1 MWSGKPIHSSQW
13 RKQTDPRKPTL
24 TYAVPMTLKLVLTP
38 TNEETEDV
46 ITPDKFPY
54 RTVVGA
60 TLWASNVRPDLAQ
73 PIRQLA
79 RFGLKPS
86 KKHVEA
92 AVHMLRYA
100 YIAKDVCLRY
110 SGHLRQVLPLDEE
123 DSSTSNAT
131 LGLNH
136 YTATHYGGKVY
147 KAHEGKFVDASMY
160 RALKGVDP
168 PEAGKIRIEDDAEMH
183 DVDASHSMYYDAS
196 FQSTFDYKSVSGHVA
211 MCGGAAVDWGSHT
224 QSVVATSTCEAEVLA
239 TVRGTQQ
246 LIHIKTLLEEFDI
259 ASPLEPTLSFEDNK
273 AARIILGTPGRRK
286 GAKHYER
293 TLHKMHQFS
302 KDGYVKLIY
311 CRTSDQLADIFTK
324 PLDAETFLKFRKVIF
339 NEPDQ

>member
-1 MWSGKPIHSSQW
+1 MARRVLGANLSHEEWEAHSSQW

-86 KKHVEA
+86 KKHVET

-100 YIAKDVCLRY
+100 YIAKDVCFRY

-160 RALKGVDP
+160 QALKGVDT
-168 PEAGKIRIEDDAEMH
+168 PEAGKIRIEDD
-183 DVDASHSMYYDAS
+183 
-196 FQSTFDYKSVSGHVA
+196 
-211 MCGGAAVDWGSHT
+211 
-224 QSVVATSTCEAEVLA
+224 
-239 TVRGTQQ
+239 
-246 LIHIKTLLEEFDI
+246 
-259 ASPLEPTLSFEDNK
+259 
-273 AARIILGTPGRRK
+273 
-286 GAKHYER
+286 
-293 TLHKMHQFS
+293 
-302 KDGYVKLIY
+302 
-311 CRTSDQLADIFTK
+311 
-324 PLDAETFLKFRKVIF
+324 
-339 NEPDQ
+339 